1 MFIQQTGRARHVYQE
16 MRMEHRQTR
25 WKQTQ
30 VPSLHDLTT
39 EHAGQARHLERLCLA
54 SCHPILKGKGQQD
67 ACPLHL
73 ITFFFLSHLKA
84 FVFIQQTRVPTLC
97 PAAPQAP
104 GGLGCICEE
113 DLTSQSYF
121 PTHQMSPRMLGTP
134 SFSLGSRF
142 KIILNQGTSLVA
154 QRLRI
159 CFPMRQGQV

>member
-16 MRMEHRQTR
+16 MRMEHRQDGNRRKFPLSTTSLLSTR
-25 WKQTQ
+25 DKLAIWSDYAWHHATQ
-30 VPSLHDLTT
+30 FRREKANRMHVLCISSL
-39 EHAGQARHLERLCLA
+39 
-54 SCHPILKGKGQQD
+54 
-67 ACPLHL
+67 
-73 ITFFFLSHLKA
+73 FFLSHLKA

-121 PTHQMSPRMLGTP
+121 PTHQMLPRMLGTP

>member
-1 MFIQQTGRARHVYQE
+1 METDASSLSPRPHYWARGTSSPSGAIMLGIMPPNSEGKRPTGCMSSASH
-16 MRMEHRQTR
+16 
-25 WKQTQ
+25 
-30 VPSLHDLTT
+30 
-39 EHAGQARHLERLCLA
+39 HL
-54 SCHPILKGKGQQD
+54 
-67 ACPLHL
+67 
-73 ITFFFLSHLKA
+73 FFFLSHLRA

-121 PTHQMSPRMLGTP
+121 PTHQMLPRMLGTP

-159 CFPMRQGQV
+159 CFPMRQGQVWSLVGELRSHMPQ